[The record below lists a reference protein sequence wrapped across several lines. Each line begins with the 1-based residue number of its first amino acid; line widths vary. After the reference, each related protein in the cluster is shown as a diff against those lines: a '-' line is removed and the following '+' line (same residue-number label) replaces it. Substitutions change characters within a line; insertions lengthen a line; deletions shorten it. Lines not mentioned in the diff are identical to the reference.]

1 MNPGETSLPR
11 AEIVTSTAPAYGPP
25 AWRILSAS
33 TTTLPRSWTSW
44 LLPLYATT
52 QPPSMSVF
60 MRRPPLMAGHHT
72 SWTTGASTG
81 PLNPRTLTGPG
92 VNPGPARSRLTRGVF
107 EARGLREVD
116 AGGRVGLERAPEA
129 ELLADVAQRGQ
140 HFLAEETEVLPALR
154 DIGKE
159 RSEEHTSEL
168 QSRENIVC
176 RLLLEKKKKNNTTT
190 QQ

>member
-1 MNPGETSLPR
+1 RRPGNG
-11 AEIVTSTAPAYGPP
+11 TSTAPRYGPP

-33 TTTLPRSWTSW
+33 PPTLPRSWTSW

-140 HFLAEETEVLPALR
+140 HFLAEETDARLRVLVGDEYVGRPEPHDRRPSLLEQPPQISDQR
-154 DIGKE
+154 HQ
-159 RSEEHTSEL
+159 RT
-168 QSRENIVC
+168 
-176 RLLLEKKKKNNTTT
+176 RLLLLVRV
-190 QQ
+190 